1 MGGTGGAGAGG
12 CGRCA
17 GTATTAGPVTAV
29 TAVAAAGREAGRAQL
44 TAFVTSAAGRALVLR
59 GAADADRAALLGHA
73 AALAEREGHTVVRAA
88 GVEVESAL
96 PWAGLHQLLH
106 PLLADAARLD
116 EAART
121 AFDTVFGG
129 PRGGARAGSDGGPGG
144 APDCGPPSVM
154 TLGIAVLRLL
164 ALATERRPLLLVLD
178 DGQWLD
184 EASADVCGF
193 VGRRLTGRPVRLLV
207 AVRPGLPS
215 RFDAA
220 ALPELPIAALP
231 DEPTARHLRLAGTP
245 PRTPPPAPGALTW
258 QERRIADLAASGL
271 TNKQI
276 GARMHLSP
284 RTVSSHLYRVFPKLS
299 VTSRAALRD
308 ALTRHAG

>member
-1 MGGTGGAGAGG
+1 M
-12 CGRCA
+12 
-17 GTATTAGPVTAV
+17 
-29 TAVAAAGREAGRAQL
+29 
-44 TAFVTSAAGRALVLR
+44 
-59 GAADADRAALLGHA
+59 
-73 AALAEREGHTVVRAA
+73 
-88 GVEVESAL
+88 ESAL

-116 EAART
+116 EAARA

-129 PRGGARAGSDGGPGG
+129 PRGSSRGGSDCGPGG
-144 APDCGPPSVM
+144 APGCGPPSVM

-164 ALATERRPLLLVLD
+164 ALATEQRPLLLVLD

-220 ALPELPIAALP
+220 ALPELPVAALP

-245 PRTPPPAPGALTW
+245 PPPGPRRRT
-258 QERRIADLAASGL
+258 
-271 TNKQI
+271 
-276 GARMHLSP
+276 H
-284 RTVSSHLYRVFPKLS
+284 
-299 VTSRAALRD
+299 
-308 ALTRHAG
+308 